1 VALTYITYFLAKHT
15 AYIQKLADELSIYG
29 NIEDLKLA
37 EMDKLP
43 LLNAVIRE
51 SLRLA
56 PPGPGPFG
64 RVCPPEGR
72 VLGGHFIPG
81 GVLLNHNISKC
92 R

>member
-1 VALTYITYFLAKHT
+1 MALTYTTYFLAKHPE
-15 AYIQKLADELSIYG
+15 YIHKLSDELSMYG
-29 NIEDLKLA
+29 NIEDLNLA

-43 LLNAVIRE
+43 LLNGVIRE

-56 PPGPGPFG
+56 PPGPGPLG

-81 GVLLNHNISKC
+81 GVLPNHSLSKC